1 MVQRGWSIGQ
11 RRAMILLLLATLGLG
26 AEAHAKAPAGRYVV
40 SGDAKVVTDAWTK
53 LAWQREVVAGKKSWN
68 DAKGYCQQLTL
79 AGQSD
84 WRLPWV
90 RELQGIVDY
99 KEVNPSIDKGAFP
112 GTPAYCFWSAS
123 LRAGVPSYAWNVEF
137 NYGNVNNNGIS
148 VICEVRCVRGS

>member
-99 KEVNPSIDKGAFP
+99 KEVNPSIDKDAFP
-112 GTPAYCFWSAS
+112 STPAYYFWSAS
-123 LRAGVPSYAWNVEF
+123 LRAGNPSHAWSVYF
-137 NYGNVNNNGIS
+137 YYGYVYYRDIS
-148 VICEVRCVRGS
+148 NTYVVRCVRGS